1 MRNLHKSTRV
11 SEKNPISTDILKNN
25 LVFNSLSRHTLLMLQ
40 IIHEFEYYIY
50 HGSYELTYLNKQI
63 RRMSWFK

>member
-40 IIHEFEYYIY
+40 IIHEFDF
-50 HGSYELTYLNKQI
+50 SFDVFMQ
-63 RRMSWFK
+63 